1 MKQTIIALLML
12 LSLTASAQE
21 TIENPTEG
29 ACSMGVP
36 DAVRNYALNIKDN
49 GESLETNGFSM
60 EPAIVRGKIY
70 GFDRR
75 TFGDKM
81 SAEVKVFIFNPFLG
95 EQLSYSGRI
104 NSDNSYEIQVPMTTK
119 HQTVYL
125 GANPIISSD
134 ILISAG
140 KTVVV
145 DFDFQQIN
153 EPWELPNGRL
163 IPYFSGE
170 NVDINYALSLGV
182 SRSLNQELLN
192 YPSAAE
198 KISRFTMKEYKDYVL
213 DFFEDFNTRIDTMPV
228 TKRAKEYLR
237 ILMKSEEAYYLSMG
251 SFWIENAYRTA
262 NGKSYN
268 DSIPEFKK
276 PVIDESYLDYPKTL
290 DLDNVMMFYAD
301 KFSYNISYWNGR
313 VIYDLEKS
321 AVDVESFKNEIFGE
335 GDSYFKDFI
344 KLQEYCQP
352 LSEQAVVP
360 DSIIAEIEKMR
371 FPFYADYVKAK
382 NAEIAAKIKEEK
394 ARGGY
399 YVHQA
404 SESTGDSLF
413 VDLIKDFKGK
423 VVFIDFWN
431 TWFVPCRQA
440 FKDMEPMEKEFEGK
454 DVVFLFIADESSPQ
468 RVYDGMIVSMKG
480 HHYRLNNAQ
489 ASSLRQK
496 WGFPGIPSYVIVGKD
511 GTVKDFHTGFRGV
524 DYYRAKIERELK

>member
-60 EPAIVRGKIY
+60 ESAIVRGKIY

-75 TFGDKM
+75 TYGEKM

-262 NGKSYN
+262 NGKS
-268 DSIPEFKK
+268 
-276 PVIDESYLDYPKTL
+276 
-290 DLDNVMMFYAD
+290 
-301 KFSYNISYWNGR
+301 

-382 NAEIAAKIKEEK
+382 NAEITAKITEEK

-431 TWFVPCRQA
+431 TWCVPCRQA

-511 GTVKDFHTGFRGV
+511 GSVKDFHTGFKGV
-524 DYYRAKIERELK
+524 DYYRAKIERELN